1 LNDKNKGPEARG
13 RADPKRKAEATRL
26 LDSKKH
32 NLESQGEKEYSVTK
46 LILEE
51 IKIIEKINRQWKDGL
66 ITEFQFSETLDRL
79 LANIRRHQTDSK
91 QLVLEDLKKNL
102 EGEK

>member
-1 LNDKNKGPEARG
+1 M
-13 RADPKRKAEATRL
+13 KRKDRIDYQTV
-26 LDSKKH
+26 
-32 NLESQGEKEYSVTK
+32 G

-79 LANIRRHQTDSK
+79 LANIKRHQTESK
-91 QLVLEDLKKNL
+91 QPGPRRLE
-102 EGEK
+102 EKSMERRK